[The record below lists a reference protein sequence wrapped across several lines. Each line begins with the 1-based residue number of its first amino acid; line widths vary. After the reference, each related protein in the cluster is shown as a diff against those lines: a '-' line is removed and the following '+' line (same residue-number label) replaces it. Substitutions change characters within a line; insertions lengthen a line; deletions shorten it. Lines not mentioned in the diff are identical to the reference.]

1 MMRYKEYSGLRF
13 LRRVFYDLLLKRLL
27 AKAERFLDVGCGR
40 GEFLLSCINNEKI
53 CIGVDIDIKQI
64 DKMVK
69 EYINSSG
76 GAIVVADMFHMPF
89 KNDSFHVIFYS
100 HVIEHVS
107 VRDAVKILNSF
118 CKIARIIIIITP
130 SYHRNFW
137 TPGHI
142 TPYTMKILNKVM
154 ILSGFDPLLVTYDKA
169 FILNLP
175 SQIFENRL
183 IKDFLNNIPI
193 SRVKLNLIAIGIS
206 RCK

>member
-1 MMRYKEYSGLRF
+1 MMIYKENSGLRF
-13 LRRVFYDLLLKRLL
+13 LRKLFYNLLLNRLFDN
-27 AKAERFLDVGCGR
+27 AERFLDVGCGR

-53 CIGVDIDIKQI
+53 CVGVDIDIKI
-64 DKMVK
+64 DKIVK
-69 EYINSSG
+69 EHINSSD
-76 GAIVVADMFHMPF
+76 GAIVVADMFHLPF
-89 KNDSFHVIFYS
+89 RDDSFHVIFYS

-107 VRDAVKILNSF
+107 ARDAVKILNSF
-118 CKIARIIIIITP
+118 CKIARLLIIITP

-169 FILNLP
+169 LILDLP
-175 SQIFENRL
+175 SQIFEKRL
-183 IKDFLNNIPI
+183 IKNFLNNIPI
-193 SRVKLNLIAIGIS
+193 SRIKLNLIAIGIS